1 MAIFFACDFEKAKGG
16 EGWYHPTAIPLD
28 PADLGMAP
36 AMASLETEMKKH
48 AATKTIA
55 KLSDDWRRWIA
66 ENLML
71 GSAPNALSA
80 ILVANGIGAK
90 LAQSEIDAAL
100 RSPYLHG
107 ARRLANRVAKRDW
120 VLNIQSQLN
129 RLGDDSIA
137 RRERLSGD
145 EFLHQYYRANRPV
158 IITGMLEHFPAR
170 SKWTLDYFADRFA
183 DRMVEVQFGR
193 NADPRYEMNSIAH
206 KRELRFGDY
215 VDMVRTGGSSN
226 DFYMTANNDSKN
238 REALKELW
246 DDVAALPEYLTDDLA
261 RRGFLWF
268 GPAGTITPLH
278 HDLTNNF
285 MAQIMGRKRVR
296 LVAPCEL
303 PKIANVQHCF
313 TDIDAKAVDLQR
325 FPAMAGVTIHDC
337 VLEPGEILFLPVGW
351 WHHVEALDISVTLSA
366 TNFRW
371 DNDFVTSYPPNH
383 DF

>member
-1 MAIFFACDFEKAKGG
+1 ME
-16 EGWYHPTAIPLD
+16 
-28 PADLGMAP
+28 MAP

-71 GSAPNALSA
+71 GSTPQALSA

-90 LAQSEIDAAL
+90 QAQSEVDAAL

-107 ARRLANRVAKRDW
+107 AHRLANRVAKRDW

-137 RRERLSGD
+137 RRERLCGD
-145 EFLHQYYRANRPV
+145 EFLQQYYRANRPV

-170 SKWTLDYFADRFA
+170 SKWNLDYFADRFA
-183 DRMVEVQFGR
+183 DRVVEVQFGR
-193 NADPRYEMNSIAH
+193 NADPQYEMNSIAH
-206 KRELRFGDY
+206 KRALRFGDY

-246 DDVAALPEYLTDDLA
+246 DDVATLPEYLTDDLA
-261 RRGFLWF
+261 QRGFLWF

-285 MAQIMGRKRVR
+285 MAQIVGRKRVR

-303 PKIANVQHCF
+303 PRIANVRHCF

-351 WHHVEALDISVTLSA
+351 WHHVEALEISVTLSA

-371 DNDFVTSYPPNH
+371 DNDFYSNYPPNH